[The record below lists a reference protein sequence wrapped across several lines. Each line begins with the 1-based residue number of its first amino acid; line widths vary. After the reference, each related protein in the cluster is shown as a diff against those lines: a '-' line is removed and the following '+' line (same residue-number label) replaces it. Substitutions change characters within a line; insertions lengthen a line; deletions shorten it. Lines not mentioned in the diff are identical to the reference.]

1 MKISDLPLPAELTG
15 AYTAKGIDTLY
26 PPQAACVEKGLLTG
40 ENLLVAIP
48 TASGKTLIAE
58 MAMHTHV
65 AQGGRCL
72 YIVPLKALASEKYAD
87 FSGKGASVGMA
98 TGDLDRRDAYLGQND
113 IIIATS
119 EKVDSLLRN
128 GAPWLRDVTLLVVD
142 EVHLI
147 DSEDRGPT
155 LEMVITKLRHM
166 NPAMQVIALSAT
178 IGNPSTL
185 AGWLDAGLVTSDWRP
200 VDLREG
206 VAYRDTIHFDGSERQ
221 YPAVTKYEDV
231 NLLLDCVA
239 DGGQCLVFV
248 SSRRNAEAYAKRA
261 AQALKLDEPGL
272 QELAARLEAAAET
285 DMGRVLAAC
294 ARSGAAFHHAG
305 LGPAQRSLVEKGFRE
320 GQIRVISSTPTL
332 AAGLNL
338 PARRV
343 IIRDYL
349 RFSAGAGMA
358 PIPVR
363 EYRQMAGRAGRP
375 HLDPY
380 GEAVLIAKSE
390 DAVYDLFEEYC
401 TAPDEDVSSRS
412 SSEGVLTTHILSL
425 IATRFVRDRD
435 GLTAFLKETFYAH
448 QHGEDRLLQR
458 IVDRSVA
465 FLTEAGMVTDLNG
478 LLNATEYGELT
489 SRLYIDPQS
498 AEIIT
503 HGLREHEQ
511 WSAAGLLQLLCTTPD
526 MYTLYVRK
534 NDMEMLE
541 RFYYAHED
549 DLWAEFSYTDMGDF
563 FRALKTTMLILD
575 WMEEV
580 GEETVCERYG
590 IGPGD
595 IYNVVEGVGWL
606 VHAGSRLTRLM
617 APVHNEA
624 IAATELRVQH
634 GIKEELIPLVKVRGI
649 GRVRA
654 RRLYT
659 NGLTTPAAVVT
670 AGVDRVGAIIGRK
683 VAETVIREIETGA
696 AGRTGKGRRTD
707 RHTPAP
713 GEGRNGGAHP
723 FGGTK
728 RTTEGGTHGS
738 GGKDSETDGTPND
751 EPRGGQA
758 SLFAFGDDT

>member
-1 MKISDLPLPAELTG
+1 MKITDLPLPTELVG
-15 AYTAKGIDTLY
+15 AYTARGIENLY
-26 PPQAACVEKGLLTG
+26 PPQQACVEKGLLTG
-40 ENLLVAIP
+40 RNLLVAIP

-65 AQGGRCL
+65 VRGGRCL

-87 FSGKGASVGMA
+87 FTGKGASVGVA
-98 TGDLDRRDAYLGQND
+98 TGDLDRRDAYLGQNN

-166 NPAMQVIALSAT
+166 NPSMQVIALSAT

-185 AGWLDAGLVTSDWRP
+185 AGWLDADLVTSDWRP

-206 VAYRDTIHFDGSERQ
+206 VAYRDTIYFDGSERE
-221 YPAVTKYEDV
+221 YPAITKHEDV
-231 NLLLDCVA
+231 NLLLDCVT

-272 QELAARLEAAAET
+272 QELATRLEAAAET

-294 ARSGAAFHHAG
+294 VRNGAAFHHAG
-305 LGPAQRSLVEKGFRE
+305 LGPAQRTLVEQGFRE
-320 GQIRVISSTPTL
+320 GAIRAISSTPTL

-349 RFSAGAGMA
+349 RFSAGSGMT

-435 GLTAFLKETFYAH
+435 GLTAFLKKTFYAH
-448 QHGEDRLLQR
+448 QHGEERLLQK
-458 IVDRSVA
+458 IVDRSTA
-465 FLTEAGMVTDLNG
+465 FLTEAGMITDLNG
-478 LLNATEYGELT
+478 SLSATEYGELT
-489 SRLYIDPQS
+489 SRLYIDPRS

-503 HGLREHEQ
+503 HGLRDHDE
-511 WSAAGLLQLLCTTPD
+511 WSIAGLLQLLCTTPD

-541 RFYYAHED
+541 KFYYAHED
-549 DLWAEFSYTDMGDF
+549 ELWGEFSYTDMEDF
-563 FRALKTTMLILD
+563 FRALKTTMLLLD

-590 IGPGD
+590 VGPGD
-595 IYNVVEGVGWL
+595 IYNVVDGIGWL
-606 VHAGSRLTRLM
+606 VHAGSRLARLM
-617 APVHNEA
+617 APAHNEA
-624 IAATELRVQH
+624 IAATELRVKH
-634 GIKEELIPLVKVRGI
+634 GIKAELIPLVKIRGI

-659 NGLTTPAAVVT
+659 NGLTTPAALVR
-670 AGVDRVGAIIGRK
+670 AGVDKIGAIIGRK
-683 VAETVIREIETGA
+683 VAESVIREIETGA
-696 AGRTGKGRRTD
+696 ASKGRRAD
-707 RHTPAP
+707 RRSPL
-713 GEGRNGGAHP
+713 
-723 FGGTK
+723 
-728 RTTEGGTHGS
+728 
-738 GGKDSETDGTPND
+738 GKDAGIQGATHSNRHGGNDDVRGSTRENRGDNSGANAARVD
-751 EPRGGQA
+751 EPRNGQA
-758 SLFAFGDDT
+758 SLFSFGEDT

>member
-1 MKISDLPLPAELTG
+1 MKISDLPLPAELVG
-15 AYTAKGIDTLY
+15 AYTTKGIENLY

-40 ENLLVAIP
+40 ANLLVAIP

-65 AQGGRCL
+65 AQGGRSL
-72 YIVPLKALASEKYAD
+72 YIVPLKALASEKYTD
-87 FSGKGASVGMA
+87 FSGKGASVGVA
-98 TGDLDRRDAYLGQND
+98 TGDLDRQDAYLGRND

-178 IGNPSTL
+178 IGNPTTL
-185 AGWLDAGLVTSDWRP
+185 AGWLDADLVTSDWRP

-206 VAYRDTIHFDGSERQ
+206 VAYRDTIYFEGDRRE
-221 YPAVTKYEDV
+221 YPAPTKHEDV

-261 AQALKLDEPGL
+261 AQALKIDEPGL
-272 QELAARLEAAAET
+272 QELAARLESAAET
-285 DMGRVLAAC
+285 DMGRTLAAC
-294 ARSGAAFHHAG
+294 VRHGAAFHHAG
-305 LGPAQRSLVEKGFRE
+305 LGPAQRSLVERGFRE
-320 GQIRVISSTPTL
+320 GAIRVISSTPTL

-349 RFSAGAGMA
+349 RFSAGAGMT

-435 GLTAFLKETFYAH
+435 GLTAFLKKTFYAH
-448 QHGEDRLLQR
+448 QHGEERLLRR

-465 FLTEAGMVTDLNG
+465 FLSEAEMITDLNG
-478 LLNATEYGELT
+478 LLNATEYGNLT
-489 SRLYIDPQS
+489 SRLYIDPRS

-503 HGLREHEQ
+503 HGLRDHDE
-511 WSAAGLLQLLCTTPD
+511 WSVAGLLQLLCTTPD

-549 DLWAEFSYTDMGDF
+549 ELWGEFSYTEMEEF
-563 FRALKTTMLILD
+563 FRALKTTMLLLD

-590 IGPGD
+590 VGPGD
-595 IYNVVEGVGWL
+595 IYNVVEGIGWL
-606 VHAGSRLTRLM
+606 VHAGSRLARLM
-617 APVHNEA
+617 APVHKEA
-624 IAATELRVQH
+624 IAAAELRVRH
-634 GIKEELIPLVKVRGI
+634 GIKEELIPLVKIRGI

-659 NGLTTPAAVVT
+659 NGMTTPAAIAA
-670 AGVDRVGAIIGRK
+670 AGVEKVGAIIGRK
-683 VAETVIREIETGA
+683 VAETVIREIASGS
-696 AGRTGKGRRTD
+696 TGKSRKSRSAGAT
-707 RHTPAP
+707 
-713 GEGRNGGAHP
+713 GEGILAGSPAEADKKRDE
-723 FGGTK
+723 GTRGK
-728 RTTEGGTHGS
+728 DATEGS
-738 GGKDSETDGTPND
+738 GGRDD
-751 EPRGGQA
+751 EPRNGQA
-758 SLFAFGDDT
+758 SLFSFGDTT